1 MFGGK
6 ARYDPSMAIWEFEPL
21 AQERIWGGRNLAERF
36 GRNLA
41 EGKKIGETWELVDR
55 PEAQS
60 REKESGQ
67 RLPELWSGPE
77 RKRLFG
83 SRAPDTE
90 RFPILIKLLDAQ
102 DKLSLQV
109 HPPAER
115 ARELAG
121 EPKTEMWF
129 FLETQP
135 EAEILAGLRS
145 GVNRREFEKA
155 LSSGT
160 VADCFH
166 RLKTE
171 PGAAMF
177 LPSGRVHAIGAG
189 NVILEIQQ
197 NSDTTYR
204 VYDWGR
210 KDDAGNPRA
219 LHVQEA
225 LASIR
230 WDDHEP
236 AFVQPRG
243 ERMLVCDHF
252 KITRWWLGPGELRE
266 LVPNPKSFRYLFV
279 AAGKIREKEG
289 GREWSKGAAKFVTAD
304 HGSLL
309 LEGIEDATV
318 VQVEFA

>member
-1 MFGGK
+1 M
-6 ARYDPSMAIWEFEPL
+6 PMAIWEFEALP
-21 AQERIWGGRNLAERF
+21 QERIWGGRNLAERF
-36 GRNLA
+36 GRNLP

-55 PEAQS
+55 SEAQS
-60 REKESGQ
+60 REKESGKS
-67 RLPELWSGPE
+67 LHDLWSGPG
-77 RKRLFG
+77 RKKIFG
-83 SRAPDTE
+83 AKSPDTE

-109 HPPAER
+109 HPPAEK
-115 ARELAG
+115 AKELGG

-129 FLETQP
+129 FLETRP
-135 EAEILAGLRS
+135 DSEILAGLNH
-145 GVNRREFEKA
+145 GVGKNEFEKA
-155 LSSGT
+155 LASGA
-160 VADCFH
+160 VAGCFH

-204 VYDWGR
+204 VYDWDR
-210 KDDAGNPRA
+210 KDDSGKPRA
-219 LHVQEA
+219 LHVKEA

-252 KITRWWLGPGELRE
+252 RITRWWLSPGELRE
-266 LVPNPKSFRYLFV
+266 LAPNPKSFRYLFV
-279 AAGKIREKEG
+279 AAGRIRE
-289 GREWSKGAAKFVTAD
+289 RESGLEWPKGTARMITAD
-304 HGSLL
+304 QGALL

>member
-1 MFGGK
+1 
-6 ARYDPSMAIWEFEPL
+6 MAIWEFEPL
-21 AQERIWGGRNLAERF
+21 AQERIWGGRSLAERF
-36 GRNLA
+36 GRNLP
-41 EGKKIGETWELVDR
+41 EGKKIGETWELSDR

-67 RLPELWSGPE
+67 PLHDLWTGSD
-77 RKRLFG
+77 RKKIFG
-83 SRAPDTE
+83 ARAPEAD

-115 ARELAG
+115 AKQLAG

-129 FLETQP
+129 FLETEPQ
-135 EAEILAGLRS
+135 AEILAGLKH
-145 GVNRREFEKA
+145 GVGQGEFEKA
-155 LSSGT
+155 LGT
-160 VADCFH
+160 GSVADCFH

-204 VYDWGR
+204 VYDWDR
-210 KDDAGNPRA
+210 RDAGGKPRA
-219 LHVQEA
+219 LHVKEA

-236 AFVQPRG
+236 ALVQPRG
-243 ERMLVCDHF
+243 ERVLECDHF
-252 KITRWWLGPGELRE
+252 KITRWWLAPGELRE
-266 LVPNPKSFRYLFV
+266 LVPNPQSFRYLFV

-289 GREWSKGAAKFVTAD
+289 GREWSKGAAKFLTAD
-304 HGSLL
+304 HESLL
-309 LEGIEDATV
+309 VEGIEDATV
-318 VQVEFA
+318 VQVEFP

>member
-1 MFGGK
+1 MPI
-6 ARYDPSMAIWEFEPL
+6 REFEALP
-21 AQERIWGGRNLAERF
+21 QERIWGGRNLAERF
-36 GRNLA
+36 GRNLP
-41 EGKKIGETWELVDR
+41 EEKKIGETWELVDR
-55 PEAQS
+55 AEAQS
-60 REKESGQ
+60 REKESGKT
-67 RLPELWSGPE
+67 LHDLWSGLD
-77 RKRLFG
+77 RKRIFG
-83 SRAPDTE
+83 SKAPDTE

-102 DKLSLQV
+102 DRLSLQV
-109 HPPAER
+109 HPPAEK
-115 ARELAG
+115 AKELGG

-135 EAEILAGLRS
+135 EAEILAGLKN
-145 GVNRREFEKA
+145 GVGKNEFEKA
-155 LSSGT
+155 LTAGT
-160 VADCFH
+160 VAECFH

-171 PGAAMF
+171 PGVAMF

-204 VYDWGR
+204 VYDWDR
-210 KDDAGNPRA
+210 MDDSGKPRA
-219 LHVQEA
+219 LHVKEA

-266 LVPNPKSFRYLFV
+266 LVPNLKSFRYLFV
-279 AAGKIREKEG
+279 AAGKIREKESG
-289 GREWSKGAAKFVTAD
+289 HEWGAGTAKLVTAD
-304 HGSLL
+304 HGSVL
-309 LEGIEDATV
+309 LEGVEDATV
-318 VQVEFA
+318 VQVEFS

>member
-1 MFGGK
+1 
-6 ARYDPSMAIWEFEPL
+6 MAIWEFEAIP
-21 AQERIWGGRNLAERF
+21 QERIWGGRNLAERF
-36 GRNLA
+36 GRTLP

-55 PEAQS
+55 KEAQS
-60 REKESGQ
+60 REKESG
-67 RLPELWSGPE
+67 RGLHDFWSGPD
-77 RKRLFG
+77 RKKLFG
-83 SRAPDTE
+83 TKAPDTD

-115 ARELAG
+115 AKELAG

-135 EAEILAGLRS
+135 EAEILAGLKE
-145 GVNRREFEKA
+145 GVGRAEFEKA
-155 LSSGT
+155 LRVGT
-160 VADCFH
+160 LADCFH

-204 VYDWGR
+204 VYDWDR
-210 KDDAGNPRA
+210 KDDAGKPRA

-230 WDDHEP
+230 WEDHEP
-236 AFVQPRG
+236 EFVQPRG
-243 ERMLVCDHF
+243 ERLLVCDHF
-252 KITRWWLGPGELRE
+252 KITRWWLAPGELRE

-279 AAGKIREKEG
+279 AAGKVREKESG
-289 GREWSKGAAKFVTAD
+289 PEWAKGAARLITAD
-304 HGSLL
+304 HPSVL

>member
-1 MFGGK
+1 
-6 ARYDPSMAIWEFEPL
+6 MAIWEFEPL
-21 AQERIWGGRNLAERF
+21 AQERIWGGRNLAEGF
-36 GRNLA
+36 GRDLP

-55 PEAQS
+55 AEAQS
-60 REKESGQ
+60 REKDSGKT
-67 RLPELWSGPE
+67 LHDLWNGPE
-77 RKRLFG
+77 RKKIFG
-83 SRAPDTE
+83 TKAPE
-90 RFPILIKLLDAQ
+90 VARFPMLIKLLDAQ

-109 HPPAER
+109 HPPAGK
-115 ARELAG
+115 AQELGG

-129 FLETQP
+129 FLETRP
-135 EAEILAGLRS
+135 AAEILVGLKN
-145 GVNRREFEKA
+145 GVGKKEFEKA
-155 LSSGT
+155 LAAGT
-160 VADCFH
+160 VGDCFH

-204 VYDWGR
+204 VHDWDR
-210 KDDAGNPRA
+210 KDENGKPRS
-219 LHVQEA
+219 LHVKEA

-243 ERMLVCDHF
+243 ERMLVCDSF
-252 KITRWWLGPGELRE
+252 KITRWWLMPGEPRE
-266 LVPNPKSFRYLFV
+266 LVPNPRSFRYLFV
-279 AAGKIREKEG
+279 AAGKIREKESG
-289 GREWSKGAAKFVTAD
+289 QEWSRGAARLVTAD
-304 HGSLL
+304 QPSLL
-309 LEGIEDATV
+309 VEGVEEATV

>member
-160 VADCFH
+160 VAECFH

>member
-1 MFGGK
+1 
-6 ARYDPSMAIWEFEPL
+6 MAIWEFEPL

-36 GRNLA
+36 GRNLPT
-41 EGKKIGETWELVDR
+41 GKKIGETWELVDR

-60 REKESGQ
+60 HEKESGKS
-67 RLPELWSGPE
+67 LHKLWSGPE
-77 RKRLFG
+77 RKKLFG
-83 SRAPDTE
+83 SKAPETE

-109 HPPAER
+109 HPPPER
-115 ARELAG
+115 AKELAG
-121 EPKTEMWF
+121 DPKTEMWF
-129 FLETQP
+129 FLETEP
-135 EAEILAGLRS
+135 EAEILAGLKN
-145 GVNRREFEKA
+145 GVSRGEFEKA
-155 LSSGT
+155 LSTGT
-160 VADCFH
+160 VQDCFH

-171 PGAAMF
+171 PGTAMF

-204 VYDWGR
+204 VYDWNR
-210 KDDAGNPRA
+210 TDDAGKPRP
-219 LHVQEA
+219 LPVKEA

-252 KITRWWLGPGELRE
+252 KTTRWWLAPGELRE

-289 GREWSKGAAKFVTAD
+289 GREWSKGAAKFLTAD
-304 HGSLL
+304 HGSVL
-309 LEGIEDATV
+309 LEGVEDATV

>member
-1 MFGGK
+1 
-6 ARYDPSMAIWEFEPL
+6 MAIWEFEAIP
-21 AQERIWGGRNLAERF
+21 QERIWGGRNLAERF
-36 GRNLA
+36 GRNLP

-55 PEAQS
+55 AEAQS
-60 REKESGQ
+60 HEKESGKA
-67 RLPELWSGPE
+67 LHDLWSGPD
-77 RKRLFG
+77 RKKVFG
-83 SRAPDTE
+83 TQAPDVG
-90 RFPILIKLLDAQ
+90 RFPVLIKLLDAQ

-115 ARELAG
+115 AQELAG
-121 EPKTEMWF
+121 EPKTEIWF
-129 FLETQP
+129 FLETAP
-135 EAEILAGLRS
+135 EAEILAGLKD
-145 GVNRREFEKA
+145 GVGKAEFEKA

-204 VYDWGR
+204 VYDWDR
-210 KDDAGNPRA
+210 KDDSGKPRA
-219 LHVQEA
+219 LHVKEA

-252 KITRWWLGPGELRE
+252 KIIRWWLAPGELRE

-279 AAGKIREKEG
+279 AAGKIQEKDT
-289 GREWSKGAAKFVTAD
+289 GREWAKGAAKFVTAD
-304 HGSLL
+304 HGSVL
-309 LEGIEDATV
+309 LEGVEDATV

>member
-1 MFGGK
+1 
-6 ARYDPSMAIWEFEPL
+6 MAIWEFEALP
-21 AQERIWGGRNLAERF
+21 QDRIWGGRNLAEGF
-36 GRNLA
+36 GRILP

-55 PEAQS
+55 AEAQS
-60 REKESGQ
+60 REKESGKS
-67 RLPELWSGPE
+67 LHDLWSGPD
-77 RKRLFG
+77 RKKIFG
-83 SRAPDTE
+83 TKAPDTE

-109 HPPAER
+109 HPPAEK
-115 ARELAG
+115 AKELGG

-135 EAEILAGLRS
+135 GAEILAGLKP
-145 GVNRREFEKA
+145 GVGKMEFEKA
-155 LSSGT
+155 LAAGT
-160 VADCFH
+160 VGDCFH
-166 RLKTE
+166 SLKTE

-204 VYDWGR
+204 VYDWDR
-210 KDDAGNPRA
+210 KDDSGQPRA
-219 LHVQEA
+219 LHVKEA
-225 LASIR
+225 LASIH
-230 WDDHEP
+230 WEDHEP

-243 ERMLVCDHF
+243 ERMLACDHF
-252 KITRWWLGPGELRE
+252 KITRWWLMPGEMRE

-279 AAGKIREKEG
+279 AAGKVREKQG
-289 GREWSKGAAKFVTAD
+289 GQEWPRGTARLLTAD
-304 HGSLL
+304 QESLL

-318 VQVEFA
+318 VQVEFP

>member
-1 MFGGK
+1 M
-6 ARYDPSMAIWEFEPL
+6 
-21 AQERIWGGRNLAERF
+21 AERF
-36 GRNLA
+36 GRNLP

-55 PEAQS
+55 KEAQS
-60 REKESGQ
+60 RERESGMT
-67 RLPELWSGPE
+67 LHDLWSGPD
-77 RKRLFG
+77 RNKKFG
-83 SRAPDTE
+83 TKAPDAG

-109 HPPAER
+109 HPPAEK
-115 ARELAG
+115 AKELGG
-121 EPKTEMWF
+121 ESKTEMWF

-135 EAEILAGLRS
+135 EAEILAGLKA
-145 GVNRREFEKA
+145 GLGKADFEKA
-155 LSSGT
+155 LNAGR

-204 VYDWGR
+204 VYDWDR
-210 KDDAGNPRA
+210 KDDSGKPRA
-219 LHVQEA
+219 LHVKEA

-236 AFVQPRG
+236 VFVQPRG

-252 KITRWWLGPGELRE
+252 KIMRWWLAPGELRE
-266 LVPNPKSFRYLFV
+266 LVPNPQSFRYLFV

-289 GREWSKGAAKFVTAD
+289 GKEWGAGAAKLVTAD
-304 HGSLL
+304 HGSVL
-309 LEGIEDATV
+309 LEGVEDATV
-318 VQVEFA
+318 MQVEFP

>member
-1 MFGGK
+1 
-6 ARYDPSMAIWEFEPL
+6 MAIWEFEPL
-21 AQERIWGGRNLAERF
+21 SQERIWGGRNLADRF
-36 GRNLA
+36 GRCLP

-60 REKESGQ
+60 REKESGKT
-67 RLPELWSGPE
+67 LHELWNGPE
-77 RKRLFG
+77 HRKLFG
-83 SRAPDTE
+83 TKAPKQQ

-109 HPPAER
+109 HPPEDR
-115 ARELAG
+115 AREMG
-121 EPKTEMWF
+121 GDPKTEMWF

-135 EAEILAGLRS
+135 EAEILVGLKS
-145 GVNRREFEKA
+145 GVGKVEFERA
-155 LSSGT
+155 LAQGA

-166 RLKTE
+166 RVKTE

-204 VYDWGR
+204 VYDWDR
-210 KDDAGNPRA
+210 KDDSGKPRT
-219 LHVQEA
+219 LHVKEA

-230 WDDHEP
+230 WDDQEP

-243 ERMLVCDHF
+243 ERMLECDHF
-252 KITRWWLGPGELRE
+252 KITRWWLAPGELRE
-266 LVPNPKSFRYLFV
+266 MVPNPKSFRFLFV
-279 AAGKIREKEG
+279 AAGKIREKESG
-289 GREWSKGAAKFVTAD
+289 QEWPKGTARFVTAD
-304 HGSLL
+304 HESVL

-318 VQVEFA
+318 VQVEFS

>member
-1 MFGGK
+1 
-6 ARYDPSMAIWEFEPL
+6 MAICEFEPL

-36 GRNLA
+36 GRNLP

-60 REKESGQ
+60 REVQSGKS
-67 RLPELWSGPE
+67 LHELWSGPE
-77 RKRLFG
+77 RKKIFG
-83 SRAPDTE
+83 IRAPELE

-109 HPPAER
+109 HPPVEQAK
-115 ARELAG
+115 ELKG

-135 EAEILAGLRS
+135 QAEILAGLKE
-145 GVNRREFEKA
+145 GVGRAEFEKA
-155 LSSGT
+155 LGAGT

-166 RLKTE
+166 RLASE

-204 VYDWGR
+204 VYDWDR
-210 KDDAGNPRA
+210 KDDSGKPRT
-219 LHVQEA
+219 LQVKEA

-243 ERMLVCDHF
+243 ERLLACDHF
-252 KITRWWLGPGELRE
+252 RITRWWLATGELRE

-279 AAGKIREKEG
+279 AAGIIREKEKDSD
-289 GREWSKGAAKFVTAD
+289 WPKGTAKFVTAD

>member
-135 EAEILAGLRS
+135 EAEILAGLRR

-279 AAGKIREKEG
+279 AAGKIRETEG
-289 GREWSKGAAKFVTAD
+289 GREWSKGAARFVTAD
-304 HGSLL
+304 HVSLL

>member
-1 MFGGK
+1 
-6 ARYDPSMAIWEFEPL
+6 MAIWEFEALP
-21 AQERIWGGRNLAERF
+21 QERIWGGRNLAERF
-36 GRNLA
+36 GRDLP
-41 EGKKIGETWELVDR
+41 EGKKVGETWELVDR

-60 REKESGQ
+60 RKKESGQ
-67 RLPELWSGPE
+67 TLHDLWSGPD
-77 RKRLFG
+77 RKKLFG
-83 SRAPDTE
+83 TKSPDSD

-109 HPPAER
+109 HPPMDQAK
-115 ARELAG
+115 ELAG
-121 EPKTEMWF
+121 EPKTEIWF

-135 EAEILAGLRS
+135 GAEILAGLKN
-145 GVNRREFEKA
+145 GVGKNEFEKA
-155 LSSGT
+155 LATAT

-177 LPSGRVHAIGAG
+177 LPSGRVHGIGAG

-204 VYDWGR
+204 VYDWDR
-210 KDDAGNPRA
+210 KDDSGKPRS
-219 LHVQEA
+219 LHVKEA

-230 WDDHEP
+230 WEDHEP

-243 ERMLVCDHF
+243 ERLLACDHF
-252 KITRWWLGPGELRE
+252 KITRWWLAPGELRE
-266 LVPNPKSFRYLFV
+266 LVPNPKSFRHLFV
-279 AAGKIREKEG
+279 AAGKIREKG
-289 GREWSKGAAKFVTAD
+289 SGHEWPKGTARLITAD
-304 HGSLL
+304 HESVL
-309 LEGIEDATV
+309 LEGMEDATV

>member
-1 MFGGK
+1 
-6 ARYDPSMAIWEFEPL
+6 MAIWEFEAIP
-21 AQERIWGGRNLAERF
+21 QERIWGGRNLAERF
-36 GRNLA
+36 GRNLP

-55 PEAQS
+55 AEAQS
-60 REKESGQ
+60 REKDSGMA
-67 RLPELWSGPE
+67 LHDLWSGPD
-77 RKRLFG
+77 RKKIYG
-83 SRAPDTE
+83 TKAPETD

-109 HPPAER
+109 HPPADK

-135 EAEILAGLRS
+135 EAEILAGLKE
-145 GVNRREFEKA
+145 GVGMAEFGKA
-155 LSSGT
+155 LGAGT
-160 VADCFH
+160 LADCFH

-177 LPSGRVHAIGAG
+177 LPSGRVHGIGAG

-204 VYDWGR
+204 VYDWDR
-210 KDDAGNPRA
+210 KDDAGKPRA
-219 LHVQEA
+219 LHVKEA

-252 KITRWWLGPGELRE
+252 KITRWWLAPGELRE
-266 LVPNPKSFRYLFV
+266 LVPNPKSFRYLLV
-279 AAGKIREKEG
+279 AAGKIREKESG
-289 GREWSKGAAKFVTAD
+289 QEWGKGAARLITAD
-304 HGSLL
+304 HPSVL
-309 LEGIEDATV
+309 LEGVEDATV
-318 VQVEFA
+318 VQVEFP

>member
-1 MFGGK
+1 M
-6 ARYDPSMAIWEFEPL
+6 
-21 AQERIWGGRNLAERF
+21 
-36 GRNLA
+36 
-41 EGKKIGETWELVDR
+41 DR
-55 PEAQS
+55 AEAQS
-60 REKESGQ
+60 REKESGK
-67 RLPELWSGPE
+67 LLHDLWSAPD
-77 RKRLFG
+77 RKKLFG
-83 SRAPDTE
+83 IKAPETG

-115 ARELAG
+115 AKELAG

-135 EAEILAGLRS
+135 EAEILAGLKS
-145 GVNRREFEKA
+145 GVGQREVEKE
-155 LSSGT
+155 LSAGT

-204 VYDWGR
+204 VYDWDR
-210 KDDAGNPRA
+210 KDDSGKPRP
-219 LHVQEA
+219 LHVKEA

-236 AFVQPRG
+236 VFVQPRG

-252 KITRWWLGPGELRE
+252 KITRWWLAPGELRE

-279 AAGKIREKEG
+279 ASGKIREREG
-289 GREWSKGAAKFVTAD
+289 GQEWPKGAAKFVTAD
-304 HGSLL
+304 HGSVL
-309 LEGIEDATV
+309 LEGIEDATA

>member
-1 MFGGK
+1 
-6 ARYDPSMAIWEFEPL
+6 MAIWEFEAL

-36 GRNLA
+36 GRSLP

-60 REKESGQ
+60 REKQSGQ
-67 RLPELWSGPE
+67 TLHELWCGPD
-77 RKRLFG
+77 RKKIFG
-83 SRAPDTE
+83 TRAPVAE

-109 HPPAER
+109 HPPEGR
-115 ARELAG
+115 AQEWKG

-135 EAEILAGLRS
+135 QAEILAGLKS
-145 GVNRREFEKA
+145 GIGRAEFEKA
-155 LSSGT
+155 LDSGT
-160 VADCFH
+160 VAECFH
-166 RLKTE
+166 RLRTE

-204 VYDWGR
+204 VYDWDR
-210 KDDAGNPRA
+210 KDDSGKPRA

-230 WDDHEP
+230 WNDHEP
-236 AFVQPRG
+236 TFVQPRG
-243 ERMLVCDHF
+243 ERILACDHF
-252 KITRWWLGPGELRE
+252 RITRWWLAPGELRE

-279 AAGKIREKEG
+279 AAGKIRKQEDG
-289 GREWSKGAAKFVTAD
+289 SEWPKGTAKFVTAD
-304 HGSLL
+304 QESVL
-309 LEGIEDATV
+309 LEAIEDATV

>member
-1 MFGGK
+1 
-6 ARYDPSMAIWEFEPL
+6 MAIWEFEAIP
-21 AQERIWGGRNLAERF
+21 QERIWGGRNLAERF
-36 GRNLA
+36 GRTLP

-55 PEAQS
+55 KEAQS
-60 REKESGQ
+60 REKESGK
-67 RLPELWSGPE
+67 ELHDFWSGPD
-77 RKRLFG
+77 RKKLFG
-83 SRAPDTE
+83 TKAPDTD

-115 ARELAG
+115 AKELAG

-135 EAEILAGLRS
+135 GAEILAGLKE
-145 GVNRREFEKA
+145 GVGQAEFEKA
-155 LSSGT
+155 LRAGT
-160 VADCFH
+160 LADCFH

-204 VYDWGR
+204 VYDWDR
-210 KDDAGNPRA
+210 KDDAGKPRA

-230 WDDHEP
+230 WEDHEP
-236 AFVQPRG
+236 EFVQPRG
-243 ERMLVCDHF
+243 ERLLVCDHF
-252 KITRWWLGPGELRE
+252 KITRWWLAPGELRE

-279 AAGKIREKEG
+279 AAGKVREKESG
-289 GREWSKGAAKFVTAD
+289 QEWAKGAARLITAD
-304 HGSLL
+304 HPSVL

-318 VQVEFA
+318 VHVEFA

>member
-1 MFGGK
+1 
-6 ARYDPSMAIWEFEPL
+6 MAMWEFEPL

-36 GRNLA
+36 GRNVP

-60 REKESGQ
+60 RERGTGQ
-67 RLPELWSGPE
+67 TLHEFWNGPE
-77 RKRLFG
+77 RGRLFG
-83 SRAPDTE
+83 TRAPRAE

-102 DKLSLQV
+102 DRLSLQV
-109 HPPAER
+109 HPPQGRAE
-115 ARELAG
+115 ELKG

-135 EAEILAGLRS
+135 QAEILAGLRN
-145 GVNRREFEKA
+145 GVSRADFERA
-155 LSSGT
+155 LEAGT

-204 VYDWGR
+204 VYDWDR
-210 KDDAGNPRA
+210 RDDAGKPRA
-219 LHVQEA
+219 LHVKEA

-230 WDDHEP
+230 WDDQEP

-243 ERMLVCDHF
+243 ERLLICDHF
-252 KITRWWLGPGELRE
+252 KITRWWLAPGELRE

-279 AAGKIREKEG
+279 AAGKIREKENG
-289 GREWSKGAAKFVTAD
+289 SEWPKGTAKLVTAE

-309 LEGIEDATV
+309 LEGTEDATV
-318 VQVEFA
+318 VQVEFS

>member
-1 MFGGK
+1 
-6 ARYDPSMAIWEFEPL
+6 MAIWEFEAVP
-21 AQERIWGGRNLAERF
+21 QERIWGGKNLAQNF
-36 GRNLA
+36 GRKIP

-55 PEAQS
+55 EEAQS
-60 REKESGQ
+60 REKESGKT
-67 RLPELWSGPE
+67 LHDLWSGSD
-77 RKRLFG
+77 RKKIFG
-83 SRAPDTE
+83 AKAPAVS

-115 ARELAG
+115 AKELGG

-129 FLETQP
+129 FLETRP
-135 EAEILAGLRS
+135 EAEILAGLKD
-145 GVNRREFEKA
+145 GVGKAEFEKA
-155 LSSGT
+155 LTAGT

-204 VYDWGR
+204 VYDWDR
-210 KDDAGNPRA
+210 RDDSGKPRA
-219 LHVQEA
+219 LHVKEA

-230 WDDHEP
+230 WEDHEP

-252 KITRWWLGPGELRE
+252 QITRWWLTPGELRE
-266 LVPNPKSFRYLFV
+266 LMPNPKSFRYLFV
-279 AAGKIREKEG
+279 AAGKIREKES
-289 GREWSKGAAKFVTAD
+289 GREWPKGTARMITAD
-304 HGSLL
+304 HESLL
-309 LEGIEDATV
+309 LEGVEEATV
-318 VQVEFA
+318 VQVEFS

>member
-1 MFGGK
+1 
-6 ARYDPSMAIWEFEPL
+6 MAIWEFEPL
-21 AQERIWGGRNLAERF
+21 AQERIWGGRNLAEGF
-36 GRNLA
+36 GRDLP

-55 PEAQS
+55 TEAQS
-60 REKESGQ
+60 REKDSGKT
-67 RLPELWSGPE
+67 LHDLWDGPE
-77 RKRLFG
+77 RKKNFG
-83 SRAPDTE
+83 TKAPE
-90 RFPILIKLLDAQ
+90 VARFPILIKLLDAQ

-109 HPPAER
+109 HPPAEK
-115 ARELAG
+115 AQELGG

-129 FLETQP
+129 FLETRP
-135 EAEILAGLRS
+135 GAEILVGLKN
-145 GVNRREFEKA
+145 GVGKEEFEKA
-155 LSSGT
+155 LAAGT
-160 VADCFH
+160 VGDCFH

-204 VYDWGR
+204 VYDWDR
-210 KDDAGNPRA
+210 KDDDGKPRS
-219 LHVQEA
+219 LHVKEA

-243 ERMLVCDHF
+243 ERMLVCDSF
-252 KITRWWLGPGELRE
+252 KITRWWLMPGEPRE
-266 LVPNPKSFRYLFV
+266 LVPNPRSFRYLFV
-279 AAGKIREKEG
+279 AAGKIREKESG
-289 GREWSKGAAKFVTAD
+289 QEWSRGAARLVTAD
-304 HGSLL
+304 QPSLL
-309 LEGIEDATV
+309 LEGVEEATV